1 VKRLCI
7 FSAQHY
13 MYKYTNVAAIHSDY
27 DAQYKSSTF
36 QETEEE
42 AETTYQELTQKVDTH
57 VDITHGTP
65 IPDANISIAHNDKIK
80 DFCVS
85 TE

>member
-1 VKRLCI
+1 
-7 FSAQHY
+7 

-36 QETEEE
+36 QETEDE
-42 AETTYQELTQKVDTH
+42 AETTNQELTQKVDTH
-57 VDITHGTP
+57 VDITHGTR
-65 IPDANISIAHNDKIK
+65 IRDANFFKAHNDKIK
-80 DFCVS
+80 DLCVS